1 MFEPNGKGLSL
12 LKGIILAGGS
22 GSRLYPATLGACKQ
36 LLPVYDKP
44 MVYYPL
50 SVLMLAGIRDV
61 LLISTP
67 HDLPLFERML
77 GDGSSLGISIRYAVQ
92 DEPRGLADAFLVG
105 ETFLDRS
112 PVILILGDNIFHSAG
127 FSGLLRTAVESNA
140 GCTVFGYQVERP
152 EAYGV
157 ARFDEQGR
165 VLEIVEKPLEPPSKT
180 AITGLY
186 IYDEQVCE
194 LTRTLRPSARGE
206 LEITELNNSYLAKG
220 RLDLVQLPRGFAW
233 LDTGTHESMM
243 EASQYVRA
251 VEGCQG
257 LKIGCIEEI
266 AFRQGWIDRDRL
278 ELLSKPLIKTGYG
291 RYIQSLVAS

>member
-1 MFEPNGKGLSL
+1 M
-12 LKGIILAGGS
+12 KGIILAGGS

-67 HDLPLFERML
+67 QDSPLFERML
-77 GDGSSLGISIRYAVQ
+77 GDGGSLGISIKYAIQ
-92 DEPRGLADAFLVG
+92 DTPRGLADAFVVG
-105 ETFLDRS
+105 EQFVAGS
-112 PVILILGDNIFHSAG
+112 SVMLILGDNIFYGAG
-127 FSGLLRTAVESNA
+127 LSNLLRSAIKSNS
-140 GCTVFGYQVERP
+140 GCTIFGYTVEHP

-157 ARFDEQGR
+157 VRFDNDL
-165 VLEIVEKPLEPPSKT
+165 VAEIVEKPLAPPSKT
-180 AITGLY
+180 AVTGLY
-186 IYDEQVCE
+186 IYDQLVCQ
-194 LTRTLRPSARGE
+194 LARNVKPSNRGE
-206 LEITELNNSYLAKG
+206 LEITDLNNLYLRDG
-220 RLDLVQLPRGFAW
+220 RLNLVQLPRGHAW

-251 VEGCQG
+251 VEGRQG

-266 AFRQGWIDRDRL
+266 AYRQGWIDNVQL
-278 ELLSKPLIKTGYG
+278 VKLSQVYSKTRYG
-291 RYIQSLVAS
+291 RYLRELSES

>member
-1 MFEPNGKGLSL
+1 M
-12 LKGIILAGGS
+12 KGIILAGGS

-112 PVILILGDNIFHSAG
+112 PVMLILGDNIFNGAG
-127 FSGLLRTAVESNA
+127 FSGLLRTAIESNA
-140 GCTVFGYQVERP
+140 GCTVFGYQVEHP

-157 ARFDEQGR
+157 ARFDQGGR
-165 VLEIVEKPLEPPSKT
+165 VQEIVEKPSNPPSKT

-186 IYDEQVCE
+186 FYDERVCE
-194 LTRTLRPSARGE
+194 LTSTLRPSERGE
-206 LEITELNNSYLAKG
+206 LEITDLNNCYLAEG
-220 RLDLVQLPRGFAW
+220 RLDLVLLPRGFVW

-251 VEGCQG
+251 VEGRQG

-266 AFRQGWIDRDRL
+266 AFRQGWIDRGRL
-278 ELLSKPLIKTGYG
+278 EQLAKPLIKTGYG
-291 RYIQSLVAS
+291 RYLQSLVAS